1 MITNIVVNTAI
12 SLLLDKFKNSNGN
25 ETVDHLLE
33 ERKKNEIKMDMAAA
47 EAKVLQELAI
57 ARRIELAQDVQI
69 EEYYDL
75 EGKGNLGVEV
85 KKDGV
90 GLGILGAGKRV
101 SKRIFKFNG
110 VNSELLEAVSKELCE
125 GIGKELLNSSDNA
138 CNTDTKKVTD
148 NVESSNL
155 TIKKY

>member
-12 SLLLDKFKNSNGN
+12 SLLLDRFRNSNGN
-25 ETVDHLLE
+25 DTVDNLLE

-75 EGKGNLGVEV
+75 EGKGNIGVRVE
-85 KKDGV
+85 KNG
-90 GLGILGAGKRV
+90 GTLGILGEGKRV

-110 VNSELLEAVSKELCE
+110 VNSELLEAVSQELFE
-125 GIGKELLNSSDNA
+125 GISKELLNSSDYI
-138 CNTDTKKVTD
+138 CNTQPKKVTD
-148 NVESSNL
+148 NVEC
-155 TIKKY
+155 KK

>member
-12 SLLLDKFKNSNGN
+12 SLLLDRFRNSNGN
-25 ETVDHLLE
+25 DTVDNLLE

-75 EGKGNLGVEV
+75 EGKGNIGVRVE
-85 KKDGV
+85 KNG
-90 GLGILGAGKRV
+90 GTLGILGEGKRV

-110 VNSELLEAVSKELCE
+110 VNSELLEAVSQELFE
-125 GIGKELLNSSDNA
+125 GISKELLNSSDDI
-138 CNTDTKKVTD
+138 CNTQPKKVTD
-148 NVESSNL
+148 NVEC
-155 TIKKY
+155 KK